1 MPGASKGSV
10 TCWIGHLKE
19 GDHAAAHHLW
29 ERYFH
34 RLVALARAKLGH
46 APRLAADE
54 EDAALSAFHILC
66 DGAARGR
73 FDRLGDRDDLWR
85 LLVVIT
91 SNKATDLR
99 KWQGRAKRG
108 GGRVFGQG
116 EMAGGDDGRPAA
128 LEMIAG
134 DEPTP
139 EFAFEL
145 AEEYQQRLD
154 QLGDESL
161 RQVAQLRL
169 EGYDYDEIA
178 GRLGVARRTVARK
191 LEMIRE
197 AWGRAVGD
205 GGAA

>member
-1 MPGASKGSV
+1 MPGDSKGSV

-19 GDHAAAHHLW
+19 GDHGAAHHLW

-34 RLVALARAKLGH
+34 RLVALARAKLGQ

-108 GGRVFGQG
+108 GGRVFGR
-116 EMAGGDDGRPAA
+116 GRY
-128 LEMIAG
+128 G
-134 DEPTP
+134 
-139 EFAFEL
+139 
-145 AEEYQQRLD
+145 RRRRW
-154 QLGDESL
+154 LGPPGW
-161 RQVAQLRL
+161 R
-169 EGYDYDEIA
+169 
-178 GRLGVARRTVARK
+178 
-191 LEMIRE
+191 
-197 AWGRAVGD
+197 
-205 GGAA
+205 

>member
-10 TCWIGHLKE
+10 TCWIGHLKQ
-19 GDHAAAHHLW
+19 GDQWAAQHLW

-34 RLVALARAKLGH
+34 RLVALARAKLGQ

-85 LLVVIT
+85 LLAVIT
-91 SNKATDLR
+91 SNKATDLK

-108 GGRVFGQG
+108 GARVVGEG
-116 EMAGGDDGRPAA
+116 EMAGGNAGEPAA
-128 LEMIAG
+128 LELIVG
-134 DEPTP
+134 NEPTP
-139 EFAFEL
+139 EFAAEL
-145 AEEYQQRLD
+145 AEEYQRRLD

-161 RQVAQLRL
+161 RRVAQLRL
-169 EGYDYDEIA
+169 EGYDYDQIA

-191 LEMIRE
+191 LAMIRD
-197 AWGRAVGD
+197 AW
-205 GGAA
+205 GGAAGEGGAA